1 MNRMVLAATVLL
13 IIGACVLPTNLIP
26 ISTAQPTVDVLALT
40 QASILANPTQTATAQ
55 ATVSPVVA
63 MDTATG
69 TSAPPTASP
78 LPSETATPETSPAP
92 NLTTTPATAT
102 EFALDT
108 TSMTATLAVPG
119 SITVTPTPGVLT
131 YGTLPPLVPFSQ
143 ITLVNRSRTQTYIS
157 LQVTT
162 VEGGPTILEYPVR
175 GRIEVKAPIGYY
187 LYVAW
192 VGGNQMVGNFRLN
205 EDEDLTITL
214 YRDRVEIK

>member
-1 MNRMVLAATVLL
+1 MFFAVATLL

-26 ISTAQPTVDVLALT
+26 ISTAPPTMDVIGLT
-40 QASILANPTQTATAQ
+40 QASIQANATQTAAAQPTVTAI
-55 ATVSPVVA
+55 VVT
-63 MDTATG
+63 DSATG
-69 TSAPPTASP
+69 TSAAPTASA
-78 LPSETATPETSPAP
+78 LPSETATPETSPVP

-102 EFALDT
+102 EFALDAM
-108 TSMTATLAVPG
+108 SMTATLAVPG

-143 ITLVNRSRTQTYIS
+143 ITLVNRSRVQTYIS

-175 GRIEVKAPIGYY
+175 GRIRVRAPIGYY

-192 VGGNQMVGNFRLN
+192 VGGNKMVGNFHLDEN
-205 EDEDLTITL
+205 EDLTITL
-214 YRDRVEIK
+214 YRDRVDIK